1 MYKLL
6 NKIKKIVIAVSP
18 ILPLAVVFCNMAYA
32 GVICALEI
40 AIIAG
45 LQYAQWWVKNDE
57 KKSK

>member
-6 NKIKKIVIAVSP
+6 NKIKKFVIAVSP
-18 ILPLAVVFCNMAYA
+18 ILPLAVVFCSAAYA

-45 LQYAQWWVKNDE
+45 LQYAQWWIKNDE
-57 KKSK
+57 EKAN